1 MKFIVLPQGTPV
13 RSGPEAVVLVA
24 DDWDD
29 FGFRT
34 SYTLWYRDPLTQ
46 TNLGFVKVAVAG
58 QEDGPSPI
66 RAGVYDGSPPG
77 ELFSLGQSDLYYDN
91 IKKLGHD
98 RREEILRG
106 LSDVAYNPDLLETA
120 MQYPVTRSSLLRTVE
135 EQTVRAQFN
144 RIARGGVRLTEYWF
158 RYMAPGHGAEST
170 LDFKV
175 DPDSRPSSN
184 IHVLIGRNG
193 VGKTTLLR
201 NLAAAVV
208 WPGRHAEFGR
218 VDVLPT
224 STSSVGERFVNVVSV
239 TFSAFD
245 PFVEVIEES
254 DPQAVRY
261 TYVGL
266 QSTPLDDLEAG
277 TQQQRLQSAFNAGV
291 QAVINSRELMRWRDA
306 MMLLSRD
313 PQFAESAIAAYA
325 RDLRAGMRI
334 TESQVRDLTSAF
346 GRMSSGHAIVALT
359 MTQLVH
365 LVAEQSLVLVDEPEA
380 HLHPPLLAS
389 FMQGLSNLLAARNG
403 VAVVATHSPVVLQTV
418 PQSCVYKLIRHG
430 ESSRFERPLIET
442 YGENVGVLTHEV
454 FGLEVMESGFYAEI
468 GRAVAAL
475 DSYEEVLA
483 HFDGKLGGEAKG
495 LVRILL
501 AEKTD
506 GPL

>member
-1 MKFIVLPQGTPV
+1 MKFIVLPQDTPV
-13 RSGPEAVVLVA
+13 RSGPEAAVLVA

-34 SYTLWYRDPLTQ
+34 GYTLWYRDSQTQ
-46 TNLGFVKVAVAG
+46 MNLGFVKVAVADQG
-58 QEDGPSPI
+58 DGPSPI
-66 RAGVYDGSPPG
+66 RAGVYDDSPPG
-77 ELFSLGQSDLYYDN
+77 ELFSLGQSDRYYDN

-98 RREEILRG
+98 RREAILRG
-106 LSDVAYNPDLLETA
+106 LSDVAYNLDLLESA
-120 MQYPVTRSSLLRTVE
+120 MQYPVTRSSLLRTIE

-144 RIARGGVRLTEYWF
+144 RIARGGVRLTEYRF
-158 RYMAPGHGAEST
+158 CYTAPGHGAEST

-175 DPDSRPSSN
+175 DPESTPSSN

-208 WPGRHAEFGR
+208 WPERRTEFGR

-224 STSSVGERFVNVVSV
+224 STSATGERFVNVVSV

-245 PFVEVIEES
+245 PFVEVVEES
-254 DPQAVRY
+254 GPQAVKY

-266 QSTPLDDLEAG
+266 QDNSLDDLPTG
-277 TQQQRLQSAFNAGV
+277 TQQQRLQAAFNAGV
-291 QAVINSRELMRWRDA
+291 HAVINSRELMRWREA

-313 PQFAESAIAAYA
+313 PQFANSAIAAYA
-325 RDLRAGMRI
+325 RDIRVGMKVP
-334 TESQVRDLTSAF
+334 ESHVRELTSAF

-389 FMQGLSNLLAARNG
+389 FMQALSNLLSARNG

-418 PQSCVYKLIRHG
+418 PRSCVYKLIRQG
-430 ESSRFERPLIET
+430 ESSRSERPLIET

-468 GRAVAAL
+468 GKAVAVL
-475 DSYEEVLA
+475 DTYEEVVA
-483 HFDGKLGGEAKG
+483 HFGGKLGGEAKG
-495 LVRILL
+495 LVRVLL

-506 GPL
+506 GAL

>member
-91 IKKLGHD
+91 IKKLGHG

-106 LSDVAYNPDLLETA
+106 LSDVAYNPDLLEAA

-158 RYMAPGHGAEST
+158 RYMAPGHGTEST

-175 DPDSRPSSN
+175 DPDSRPSNN

-254 DPQAVRY
+254 DPRAVKY

-266 QSTPLDDLEAG
+266 QSTSLDDLP
-277 TQQQRLQSAFNAGV
+277 TDTQQRLQAAFVAGV
-291 QAVINSRELMRWRDA
+291 HAVINSRELMRWRDA

-313 PQFAESAIAAYA
+313 SQFADSAIAAYA
-325 RDLRAGMRI
+325 RDIRVGMEI
-334 TESQVRDLTSAF
+334 TESHVRDLTSAF

-389 FMQGLSNLLAARNG
+389 FMQALSNLLAARNG

-418 PQSCVYKLIRHG
+418 PQSCVYKLIRQG
-430 ESSRFERPLIET
+430 ESSRVERPLIET

>member
-1 MKFIVLPQGTPV
+1 MKFIVLPQDTPV
-13 RSGPEAVVLVA
+13 RAGPEAVVLVA

-29 FGFRT
+29 FGYRT
-34 SYTLWYRDPLTQ
+34 GYTLWYRESQTQ

-66 RAGVYDGSPPG
+66 RPGVYDGSPPG
-77 ELFSLGQSDLYYDN
+77 ELFSLGQSDLYYEN
-91 IKKLGHD
+91 IKKLGHN

-106 LSDVAYNPDLLETA
+106 LSDVAHNPDLLEVA
-120 MQYPVTRSSLLRTVE
+120 MQYPVTRSSLLRTIE

-144 RIARGGVRLTEYWF
+144 RIARGGVRLTEYRF
-158 RYMAPGHGAEST
+158 RYTAPGYGAEST
-170 LDFKV
+170 LDFKIA
-175 DPDSRPSSN
+175 PESTPSSN

-208 WPGRHAEFGR
+208 WPERRGEFGR

-224 STSSVGERFVNVVSV
+224 STSATGERFVNVVSV

-245 PFVEVIEES
+245 PFVEVVEDCDS
-254 DPQAVRY
+254 QAVKY

-266 QSTPLDDLEAG
+266 QSASLDDLAPG
-277 TQQQRLQSAFNAGV
+277 TQQRLQAAFNGGIH
-291 QAVINSRELMRWRDA
+291 AVINSRGLMRWREA

-313 PQFAESAIAAYA
+313 PQFANSAIAAYA
-325 RDLRAGMRI
+325 RDIRAGMKL
-334 TESQVRDLTSAF
+334 TESHVRELTSAF
-346 GRMSSGHAIVALT
+346 RRMSSGHAIVTLT

-365 LVAEQSLVLVDEPEA
+365 LVAEQSLVLLDEPEA

-389 FMQGLSNLLAARNG
+389 FMQALSNLLSARNG

-418 PQSCVYKLIRHG
+418 PQSCVYKLIRQG
-430 ESSRFERPLIET
+430 ESSRSERPLIET

-475 DSYEEVLA
+475 DTFEEVLA

-501 AEKTD
+501 AEKSD
-506 GPL
+506 GLL

>member
-1 MKFIVLPQGTPV
+1 MKFIVLPQDTPV

-34 SYTLWYRDPLTQ
+34 GYTLWYRDPQTQ
-46 TNLGFVKVAVAG
+46 TNLGFVKIAVAG

-66 RAGVYDGSPPG
+66 RPGVYDGSPPG
-77 ELFSLGQSDLYYDN
+77 ELFSLGQSDRYYDN

-106 LSDVAYNPDLLETA
+106 LSDVAYNIELLDSA
-120 MQYPVTRSSLLRTVE
+120 MQYAVTRSSLLRAIQ

-144 RIARGGVRLTEYWF
+144 RIARGGVRLTEYRF
-158 RYMAPGHGAEST
+158 RYTAPGNRAEST
-170 LDFKV
+170 LDFEV
-175 DPDSRPSSN
+175 DPASTPSSN

-208 WPGRHAEFGR
+208 WPERRAEFGR
-218 VDVLPT
+218 VDMLPT
-224 STSSVGERFVNVVSV
+224 SASVTGERFVNVVSV

-245 PFVEVIEES
+245 PFVEVVEES
-254 DPQAVRY
+254 DAQAVKY

-266 QSTPLDDLEAG
+266 QGTSLDDLSAG
-277 TQQQRLQSAFNAGV
+277 SHQQRLQAAFNAGIH
-291 QAVINSRELMRWRDA
+291 AVINSRDLMRWREA
-306 MMLLSRD
+306 IMLLSRD
-313 PQFAESAIAAYA
+313 PQFANSAIAAYA
-325 RDLRAGMRI
+325 RDIRDGTEV
-334 TESQVRDLTSAF
+334 TESHVQELATAF
-346 GRMSSGHAIVALT
+346 GRMSSGHAIVTLT

-365 LVAEQSLVLVDEPEA
+365 LVAEQSLVLLDEPEA

-389 FMQGLSNLLAARNG
+389 FMQALSNLLSARNG

-418 PQSCVYKLIRHG
+418 SQSCVYKIIRQG
-430 ESSRFERPLIET
+430 ESSRSERPLIET

-475 DSYEEVLA
+475 DTYEEVLA

-501 AEKTD
+501 AEKSD
-506 GPL
+506 GLL

>member
-1 MKFIVLPQGTPV
+1 MKFIVLPQDTPV

-34 SYTLWYRDPLTQ
+34 GYTLWYRDSQTQ
-46 TNLGFVKVAVAG
+46 TNLGFVKIAVAG

-77 ELFSLGQSDLYYDN
+77 ELFSLGQSDRYYDN

-98 RREEILRG
+98 RREEILRR
-106 LSDVAYNPDLLETA
+106 LSDVAYNPDLLDSA
-120 MQYPVTRSSLLRTVE
+120 MQYPVTRSSLLRTIQ
-135 EQTVRAQFN
+135 EQTVRVQFN
-144 RIARGGVRLTEYWF
+144 RIARGGVRLTEYRF
-158 RYMAPGHGAEST
+158 RYTAPGNRAEST
-170 LDFKV
+170 LDFEV
-175 DPDSRPSSN
+175 DPDSTPSSN

-208 WPGRHAEFGR
+208 WPERSAEFGR
-218 VDVLPT
+218 VDMLPT
-224 STSSVGERFVNVVSV
+224 SASETGERFVNVVSV

-245 PFVEVIEES
+245 PFVEVVEES
-254 DPQAVRY
+254 DAQAVKY

-266 QSTPLDDLEAG
+266 QGTSLDDLPAG
-277 TQQQRLQSAFNAGV
+277 TQQQRLQAAFNAGIY
-291 QAVINSRELMRWRDA
+291 AVINSRDLMRWREA
-306 MMLLSRD
+306 IMLLSRD
-313 PQFAESAIAAYA
+313 PQFANSAIAAYA
-325 RDLRAGMRI
+325 RDMRAGMKV
-334 TESQVRDLTSAF
+334 TESHVRNLTSAF
-346 GRMSSGHAIVALT
+346 GRMSSGHAIVTLT

-389 FMQGLSNLLAARNG
+389 FMQALSSLLSARNG

-418 PQSCVYKLIRHG
+418 PQSCVYKLIRQG
-430 ESSRFERPLIET
+430 ESSRSERPLIET
-442 YGENVGVLTHEV
+442 YGENVGVLTHEA
-454 FGLEVMESGFYAEI
+454 FGLEVMESGFYTEI

-475 DSYEEVLA
+475 DTYEEVVA

>member
-1 MKFIVLPQGTPV
+1 MKFIVLPQDTPV

-34 SYTLWYRDPLTQ
+34 GYTLWYRDSQTQ

-77 ELFSLGQSDLYYDN
+77 ELFSLGQSDRYYDS

-98 RREEILRG
+98 KREEILRG

-120 MQYPVTRSSLLRTVE
+120 MQYPVTRSSLLRTIE

-144 RIARGGVRLTEYWF
+144 RIARGGVRLTEYRF
-158 RYMAPGHGAEST
+158 RYTAPGRGAESP
-170 LDFKV
+170 LDFKI
-175 DPDSRPSSN
+175 DPDSTPSSN

-208 WPGRHAEFGR
+208 WPERHTEFGL

-224 STSSVGERFVNVVSV
+224 STSATGERFVNVVSV

-245 PFVEVIEES
+245 PFVEVVEES
-254 DPQAVRY
+254 DPQAVKY

-266 QSTPLDDLEAG
+266 QGTSLDGLPTG
-277 TQQQRLQSAFNAGV
+277 TQQQRLQAAFNAGIH
-291 QAVINSRELMRWRDA
+291 AVINSRDLMRWREA

-313 PQFAESAIAAYA
+313 PQFANSAIAAYA
-325 RDLRAGMRI
+325 RDIRGGMEV
-334 TESQVRDLTSAF
+334 TESHVRELVSAF
-346 GRMSSGHAIVALT
+346 GQMSSGHAIVTLT

-365 LVAEQSLVLVDEPEA
+365 LVAEQSLVLLDEPEA

-389 FMQGLSNLLAARNG
+389 FMQALSNLLSARNG

-418 PQSCVYKLIRHG
+418 PQSCVYKLIRQG

-468 GRAVAAL
+468 GRAVDTL
-475 DSYEEVLA
+475 GTYEEVLA

-501 AEKTD
+501 AEKLD
-506 GPL
+506 GLL

>member
-1 MKFIVLPQGTPV
+1 MKFIVLPQDTPV

-34 SYTLWYRDPLTQ
+34 GYTLWYRDSQTQ
-46 TNLGFVKVAVAG
+46 TNLGFVKIAVAG

-77 ELFSLGQSDLYYDN
+77 ELFSLGQSDRYYDN
-91 IKKLGHD
+91 IKKLGHE
-98 RREEILRG
+98 RREGILRG
-106 LSDVAYNPDLLETA
+106 LSDVAFNPDLLETA
-120 MQYPVTRSSLLRTVE
+120 MQYSVTRSSLLRTIE

-144 RIARGGVRLTEYWF
+144 RIARGGVRLTEYRF
-158 RYMAPGHGAEST
+158 RYTAPRHGAEST
-170 LDFKV
+170 LDFKI
-175 DPDSRPSSN
+175 DPGSTPSSN

-208 WPGRHAEFGR
+208 WPERHAELGR

-224 STSSVGERFVNVVSV
+224 PTSATGETFVNVVSV

-245 PFVEVIEES
+245 PFVEVVEES
-254 DPQAVRY
+254 DPQAVKY

-266 QSTPLDDLEAG
+266 QSTWLDELPAG
-277 TQQQRLQSAFNAGV
+277 TQQQRLQAAFNAGIH
-291 QAVINSRELMRWRDA
+291 AVINSRDLVRWREA
-306 MMLLSRD
+306 ITLLSRD
-313 PQFAESAIAAYA
+313 PQFANSAIAAYA
-325 RDLRAGMRI
+325 RDIRDGMKV
-334 TESQVRDLTSAF
+334 TEAHVRDLTSAF
-346 GRMSSGHAIVALT
+346 GRMSSGHAIVTLT
-359 MTQLVH
+359 MTRLVH
-365 LVAEQSLVLVDEPEA
+365 LVAEQSLVLLDEPEA

-389 FMQGLSNLLAARNG
+389 FMQALSNLLSARNG

-418 PQSCVYKLIRHG
+418 PQSCVYKLIRQG
-430 ESSRFERPLIET
+430 ESSRSERPMIET

-454 FGLEVMESGFYAEI
+454 FGLEVMESGFYSEI
-468 GRAVAAL
+468 GKAVAAL
-475 DSYEEVLA
+475 DTYEEVLA

-495 LVRILL
+495 LVRVLL

>member
-1 MKFIVLPQGTPV
+1 MKFIVLPQDTPV

-34 SYTLWYRDPLTQ
+34 GYMLWYRDPQTQ
-46 TNLGFVKVAVAG
+46 TNLGFVKVAVPG

-77 ELFSLGQSDLYYDN
+77 ELFSLGQSDRYYDN

-98 RREEILRG
+98 RREVILRG
-106 LSDVAYNPDLLETA
+106 LSDVAYNPDLLDRA
-120 MQYPVTRSSLLRTVE
+120 VQYPVTRSSLLRTIQE
-135 EQTVRAQFN
+135 RTVRTQFN
-144 RIARGGVRLTEYWF
+144 RIARGGVRLTEYRF
-158 RYMAPGHGAEST
+158 RYVAPGNRAESI
-170 LDFKV
+170 LDFEV
-175 DPDSRPSSN
+175 DPDSTPSSN

-208 WPGRHAEFGR
+208 WPERHAEFGL

-224 STSSVGERFVNVVSV
+224 STSATGEQFVNVVSV

-245 PFVEVIEES
+245 PFVEVVEES
-254 DPQAVRY
+254 DPQAVKY

-266 QSTPLDDLEAG
+266 QGISLDDLPTG
-277 TQQQRLQSAFNAGV
+277 TQKQRLQAAFNAGIH
-291 QAVINSRELMRWRDA
+291 AVINSRDLMRWREA
-306 MMLLSRD
+306 IMLLSRD
-313 PQFAESAIAAYA
+313 PQFANSAIAAYA
-325 RDLRAGMRI
+325 RDIRAGMKV
-334 TESQVRDLTSAF
+334 TESHVRDLTSAF
-346 GRMSSGHAIVALT
+346 GRMSSGHAIVTLT

-389 FMQGLSNLLAARNG
+389 FMQALSNLLSARNG

-418 PQSCVYKLIRHG
+418 PQSSVYKLIRQG
-430 ESSRFERPLIET
+430 ESSRAERPLIET

-468 GRAVAAL
+468 GKAVAAL
-475 DSYEEVLA
+475 DTYEEVVA
-483 HFDGKLGGEAKG
+483 YFDGKLGGEAKG